1 MDPLSLASGISGLIK
16 AADKIASSLSGFTA
30 NMIDAPNL
38 ARNVVS
44 ETQSLSLTLLQ
55 LQPLLS
61 PHHSCSNE
69 EKTRRSMVFVD
80 QLVLTVAAC
89 IRSLAELEKELD
101 GVVGVGMLD
110 RLKWT
115 VRETGIRQIL
125 EVLQMHKSSLT
136 LVLTILTARENREAE
151 RMMERLGILVEQVAE
166 TNREL
171 VDRIAKSA
179 GRTAPPLSPL
189 SPLSPAPPP
198 PQQQRRSTLSAPATA
213 TANNTKRRS
222 AISEINITPWVK
234 FSFEAILQKTKA
246 YRNSKRT
253 SSFLHPLDTKT
264 TTTTTT
270 TTSPTTPAP
279 TTPMSQLSALSL
291 AQVSNLAIVE
301 LPIWPDDIS
310 GESSRHYDFRIEVPI
325 ILLPDD
331 TSSPTEVTS
340 SPTHKSPPPL
350 SLRLLPTPP
359 HTPRT
364 PTHCDSP
371 LPPLPTDDC
380 TPRTPPPH
388 PPTSPSQK
396 HWQYT
401 QPSLNSSLPPHQ
413 RGRPEQISGIRYR
426 NSHPRCCEI
435 LRWMYMMRCYGDG
448 GVGRWWWGKV
458 EGDFGYP
465 VGTFECGCGVGG

>member
-16 AADKIASSLSGFTA
+16 AADKIASLLSGFTA

-38 ARNVVS
+38 ARSVVS

-61 PHHSCSNE
+61 PHHSSCNE
-69 EKTRRSMVFVD
+69 EETRKSMVFVD

-115 VRETGIRQIL
+115 VREAGIRRIL
-125 EVLQMHKSSLT
+125 EALQMHKSSLT

-151 RMMERLGILVEQVAE
+151 RMMERLGILVERVAE

-189 SPLSPAPPP
+189 SPPPLP

-246 YRNSKRT
+246 YRSSKRT
-253 SSFLHPLDTKT
+253 SSFLHPLET
-264 TTTTTT
+264 TTTTT
-270 TTSPTTPAP
+270 PTTPTP

-301 LPIWPDDIS
+301 LPIWPDD
-310 GESSRHYDFRIEVPI
+310 
-325 ILLPDD
+325 
-331 TSSPTEVTS
+331 
-340 SPTHKSPPPL
+340 
-350 SLRLLPTPP
+350 
-359 HTPRT
+359 
-364 PTHCDSP
+364 
-371 LPPLPTDDC
+371 
-380 TPRTPPPH
+380 H
-388 PPTSPSQK
+388 PPQ
-396 HWQYT
+396 
-401 QPSLNSSLPPHQ
+401 
-413 RGRPEQISGIRYR
+413 
-426 NSHPRCCEI
+426 
-435 LRWMYMMRCYGDG
+435 
-448 GVGRWWWGKV
+448 
-458 EGDFGYP
+458 
-465 VGTFECGCGVGG
+465 